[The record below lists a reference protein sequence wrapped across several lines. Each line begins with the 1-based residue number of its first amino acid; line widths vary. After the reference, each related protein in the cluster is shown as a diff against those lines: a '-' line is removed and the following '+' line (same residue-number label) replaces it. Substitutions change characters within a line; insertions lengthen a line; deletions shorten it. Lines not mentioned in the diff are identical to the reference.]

1 MERSESR
8 SSGRGARDR
17 RAALALAGCV
27 VALACLAS
35 VARWF
40 GATEAVAGGA
50 LAVACPALL
59 AGFITLR
66 LRDSGRRAATFLPW
80 TLALVVAAAAPM
92 LHSMFPG
99 RLLAEGSLSQKGD
112 AVPLPSG
119 LHGAVRVL
127 ASADL
132 PEGSLLHFSIQ
143 AGPVAS
149 SADLRRQARWWRAG
163 DERRHYHEDRRSV
176 LFTVDVARGVDE
188 LVLAGVSG
196 RADQLRVRV
205 FQTALPPWT
214 VRVASL
220 LLGLAFAARY
230 SRSPR
235 TRFAAGLGLV
245 TVLGGVIGATEARP
259 DAAVGAV
266 LAGFAGGTVVGVPLA
281 AAVAW
286 VARRGGAIA

>member
-1 MERSESR
+1 VARWL
-8 SSGRGARDR
+8 GAAE
-17 RAALALAGCV
+17 AAAG
-27 VALACLAS
+27 VALAI
-35 VARWF
+35 
-40 GATEAVAGGA
+40 T
-50 LAVACPALL
+50 CPAIL
-59 AGFITLR
+59 AAYVALR
-66 LRDSGRRAATFLPW
+66 LREAGDHAAGYLAWP
-80 TLALVVAAAAPM
+80 LALFLAAAIP
-92 LHSMFPG
+92 LLQSIVPG
-99 RLLAEGSLSQKGD
+99 RLVAEGSLSQRGD

-176 LFTVDVARGVDE
+176 LLTVDVERGVDE

-196 RADQLRVRV
+196 HVDKLRVRV
-205 FQTALPPWT
+205 FRTALPPWPLNAT
-214 VRVASL
+214 SL
-220 LLGLAFAARY
+220 LLGLAFAVRY

-266 LAGFAGGTVVGVPLA
+266 LAGFAGGTVVGVAAA

-286 VARRGGAIA
+286 VARRGGAAT